1 MLKMFL
7 HEISKF
13 PVGIVYYHP

>member
-13 PVGIVYYHP
+13 PVGIVCYHP